1 MSWALA
7 IEKSDISQAML
18 VDTPSAALE
27 PGQAR
32 LSVQRFALTAN
43 NVTYAAF
50 GDVMGYWAFF
60 PADDGHGRLPVWGF
74 AEVSETRCDGLE
86 TGERIYGYFP
96 AASELVVTPGKL
108 SPGAFV
114 DMTEHRA
121 ALPAAYNRYVRCA
134 GDQGYEAN
142 GEAEQMVLQPL
153 FLTSFLLDRYI
164 RAESGFGAARI
175 LLTSASSKTAIALAH
190 LLAKTPIEGISVDAL
205 TSPGGRDFVD
215 GLDLYSAIHTYDA
228 IAGIPADT
236 PVMIVDF
243 AGDSKVVTALHT
255 HLGDG
260 LKANIRVGGA
270 HWENSAPARDLP
282 GPAPSFFFAPTHLET
297 MIGEIG
303 PRGFQDAYADAWME
317 FAKGA
322 KSWLNFQYKS
332 GPKNVLAVYDALVR
346 GDAMARDGLVIEV

>member
-7 IEKSDISQAML
+7 IDKSDISQASL
-18 VDTPSAALE
+18 VETPGVVLG

-32 LSVQRFALTAN
+32 LSIQRFALTAN

-60 PADDGHGRLPVWGF
+60 PASDGHGRLPVWGF
-74 AEVSETRCDGLE
+74 AEVSETRCEGIE

-96 AASELVVTPGKL
+96 AASELIVTPGKF

-114 DMTEHRA
+114 DMSEHRA

-134 GDQGYEAN
+134 GDAGYDAN

-153 FLTSFLLDRYI
+153 FLTSFLLDRHI
-164 RAESGFGAARI
+164 RDETAFGAARI

-190 LLAKTPIEGISVDAL
+190 LLAQTPIEGVSVEAL
-205 TSPGGRDFVD
+205 TSSGGRDFVERL
-215 GLDLYSAIHTYDA
+215 GLYHTIHTYDA
-228 IAGIPADT
+228 VADIPTDT
-236 PVMIVDF
+236 PVIMVDF
-243 AGDSKVVTALHT
+243 AGDSEVVTALHT
-255 HLGDG
+255 HLGDS

-270 HWENSAPARDLP
+270 HWENSAPAQNLP

-297 MIGEIG
+297 VIGEIG
-303 PRGFQDAYADAWME
+303 PRGFQDAYAGAWIH

-322 KSWLNFQYKS
+322 KTWLNFQYKS
-332 GPKNVLAVYDALVR
+332 GPQSVLAVYDALVR
-346 GDAMARDGLVIEV
+346 GDAIARDGLVIEV